1 MKKIKIN
8 PEFFNLT
15 KKKKE
20 RRKKEKPTTFKATKI
35 KKAFL
40 ENETI
45 FPLFLSRMIFAIS
58 KIFSEWVSEC
68 KNISNASS
76 FVISL
81 FSRTLFKGSKS
92 NCNLLNKENP

>member
-40 ENETI
+40 E
-45 FPLFLSRMIFAIS
+45 
-58 KIFSEWVSEC
+58 KIKKHQENKKYGDKLKDTLKFE
-68 KNISNASS
+68 ND
-76 FVISL
+76 FV
-81 FSRTLFKGSKS
+81 GSVKYVRIG
-92 NCNLLNKENP
+92 